1 MTRTYVKQFLS
12 SLALSALGFTLLYLS
27 LNRG

>member
-1 MTRTYVKQFLS
+1 MSRSVVRQFVS

-27 LNRG
+27 LNTG